1 MAALGGRLA
10 ARMPDVLARVPWE
23 EVAAGD
29 DPDAALDAQ
38 VWNER
43 WVGARAA
50 AETLVGLLAGT
61 AGDDSDHQ
69 HGLAQLARQSAQ
81 HQFPVP
87 LLTRL
92 ILWVRDAVWSVLAE
106 DVQEQGIP
114 LEVSRSAQAALAAQ
128 ADKLLVDLAEHLAA
142 ELDKAHTQVR
152 QLALIVQSSADGIV
166 GTTTEGV
173 VTSWNHGAA
182 QLFGIDA
189 EQIVGQS
196 VFRLVPCRLH
206 RETRL
211 HLSQLS
217 QGSPVSA
224 YETERLRGDGSV
236 VIVSLSATPLRD
248 AAGRIVGTAA
258 IYRDVTERRQ
268 LHERLE
274 SLAFRDPLTGLLNRR
289 AFTAHVESWSSGS
302 RDAAGLLFVDL
313 DGFKAVNDSL
323 GHAVGDEL
331 LAAAAARL
339 AGAIRTQDTAGR
351 LGGDEFAI
359 FVPHAGEPP
368 GFVERLAR
376 RLVEAMRTP
385 FLVDGQQLYV
395 RCSVGVALG
404 TPGEP
409 GASLLGNADIAMYVA
424 KRRGGD
430 RFVAYQPRMRE
441 RIDNDR
447 RLLEDLHSAMG
458 DDQILLVYQPIA
470 EASTGALVGVEALA
484 RWTHPV
490 RGPVPPSQFIPL
502 AEQAGLM
509 PALGG
514 RLLDRALG
522 DLAAFQLDN
531 DCAGLMLSVNVS
543 AHQLVVPGFVGQ
555 VVEALARHRIP
566 ASQLTLE
573 ITESMATQ
581 AGVVQTLEDLHACG
595 VHLSIDDFGTGYA
608 SLDRLRYFPVDE
620 VKIDRTFL
628 KEAPGQE
635 HPTLFVAGIVALAH
649 TLGLRVVAEDIESPA
664 QLADLQAIDCDRIQ
678 GYLLARP
685 APLDEL
691 RDNLVCPRRTR
702 PRLRPV
708 VPEGPGD
715 CRADPP
721 GSARR
726 LLRYVLE
733 QLRQLSQVPAVS
745 LTAFPSGAL
754 VARAAAAGGVLPGRE
769 RRATRGSPTADQAP
783 LGSPG
788 AAGCPPRWVIPA
800 VDVGIPVIGPGGGR
814 LGTLWVTEESA
825 CCLPGRVAT
834 LCQIFA
840 AVVGRLLEDP
850 AADLASTL
858 RG

>member
-1 MAALGGRLA
+1 
-10 ARMPDVLARVPWE
+10 MPDVLARVPWE

-29 DPDAALDAQ
+29 DPDGALDAQ

-50 AETLVGLLAGT
+50 AGTIVGLLAGT

-69 HGLAQLARQSAQ
+69 RGLAQLARQSAQ
-81 HQFPVP
+81 QQFPVP

-114 LEVSRSAQAALAAQ
+114 PEVSRSAQASVAAQ

-173 VTSWNHGAA
+173 VTSWNHGAT

-189 EQIVGQS
+189 EEMLGQS
-196 VFRLVPCRLH
+196 VLRLVPRRLH
-206 RETRL
+206 REVRL
-211 HLSQLS
+211 HLSQLA

-224 YETERLRGDGSV
+224 YETERLRADGSV

-258 IYRDVTERRQ
+258 IYRDVTELRQ

-289 AFTAHVESWSSGS
+289 AFTAHVESWLEGS
-302 RDAAGLLFVDL
+302 REPAGLLFVDL

-331 LAAAAARL
+331 LAAAAGRL
-339 AGAIRTQDTAGR
+339 AGALRAQDTAGR
-351 LGGDEFAI
+351 LGGDEFAV
-359 FVPHAGEPP
+359 FVPQASGSAGSL
-368 GFVERLAR
+368 GLLGQ
-376 RLVEAMRTP
+376 RLVAAMRDP
-385 FLVDGQQLYV
+385 FHIAGGQLHV
-395 RCSVGVALG
+395 RCSVGMAVGA
-404 TPGEP
+404 PGEP
-409 GASLLGNADIAMYVA
+409 GASLLSNADIAMYVA

-430 RFVAYQPRMRE
+430 QAVTYRPPMRE
-441 RIDNDR
+441 RIDNAR
-447 RLLEDLHSAMG
+447 RLLEDLHAAMAG
-458 DDQILLVYQPIA
+458 DQIVLVYQPIA

-490 RGPVPPSQFIPL
+490 RGPIPPSEFIPL

-514 RLLDRALG
+514 RLLERALA
-522 DLAAFQLDN
+522 DLAAFQADS
-531 DCAGLMLSVNVS
+531 DRTGLMLSVNVS
-543 AHQLVVPGFVGQ
+543 VAQLVVPGFADQVGA
-555 VVEALARHRIP
+555 ALARHRIP

-581 AGVVQTLEDLHACG
+581 SGVAPCLERLHARG
-595 VHLSIDDFGTGYA
+595 VQLSIDDFGTGYA
-608 SLDRLRYFPVDE
+608 SLDRLRRFPVDE

-628 KEAPGQE
+628 QEAPGRE
-635 HPTLFVAGIVALAH
+635 SPTLFVAGIVSLAH
-649 TLGLRVVAEDIESPA
+649 TLGLRVVAEDVESPA
-664 QLADLQAIDCDRIQ
+664 QLADLQAIGCDRIQ

-685 APLDEL
+685 APLDEVK
-691 RDNLVCPRRTR
+691 DNLAHPRRTR
-702 PRLRPV
+702 HRHRPGS
-708 VPEGPGD
+708 PEGPD
-715 CRADPP
+715 DQLADTLPA
-721 GSARR
+721 GHR

-733 QLRQLSQVPAVS
+733 QLRQLSGVPAVR

-754 VARAAAAGGVLPGRE
+754 VARSVAPDGAPTDWGAPTVPGSSAA
-769 RRATRGSPTADQAP
+769 RRAP
-783 LGSPG
+783 LPSPG
-788 AAGCPPRWVIPA
+788 TPDVTGCPPRRVMPVVEVA
-800 VDVGIPVIGPGGGR
+800 TPVISPHGAHV
-814 LGTLWVTEESA
+814 GTLWITEQGNQG
-825 CCLPGRVAT
+825 PPQQVAT
-834 LCQIFA
+834 LCQVFA
-840 AVVGRLLEDP
+840 AVLGRLLTDR
-850 AADLASTL
+850 TL
-858 RG
+858 GVTDTRHG